1 MDSVVSLGSSMNL
14 DDFLTECVEQGASD
28 LHLSVQS
35 PPLLRLQGAL
45 KPSGGSALGAEDMA
59 LLIDEALT
67 DEQKQVFERERS
79 LDFGHSIATGQR
91 FRINA
96 YYERGNPAMA
106 IRWLDSRYKTLDE
119 LGLPEKIASLARLQH
134 GLVLVTGPTGSGKTT
149 TLSAMIHQI
158 NEERQCHILTIE
170 DPVEYLHENR
180 QSLVHQRELHTDV
193 PDFARAVRSAMRE
206 DPDVILVGE
215 MRDLETMR
223 ASMMAAET
231 GHLVLST
238 LHTGDAVGVLER
250 MVGAFPGDEQ
260 DSIRQQLS
268 MVLRAVVAQH
278 LVPAKTPGLRLPAV
292 EILSVNSAVS
302 HLIRSGKSQ
311 QLVSAMESG
320 RKEGMQTIEFALS
333 ELVLRGEVDLGI
345 AERFARDESLLHEM
359 VRRGLPGADAERAE

>member
-1 MDSVVSLGSSMNL
+1 MDSVISLGCSMSL

-45 KPSGGSALGAEDMA
+45 NSSGGSALGAEDMA

-67 DEQKQVFERERS
+67 DEQKKVFERERS
-79 LDFGHSIATGQR
+79 LDFGHSISTGQR

-119 LGLPEKIASLARLQH
+119 LGLPEKVASLARLQH

-158 NEERQCHILTIE
+158 NEERRCHILTIE

-215 MRDLETMR
+215 MRDL
-223 ASMMAAET
+223 ET

-359 VRRGLPGADAERAE
+359 VRRGLPGAGAERAE